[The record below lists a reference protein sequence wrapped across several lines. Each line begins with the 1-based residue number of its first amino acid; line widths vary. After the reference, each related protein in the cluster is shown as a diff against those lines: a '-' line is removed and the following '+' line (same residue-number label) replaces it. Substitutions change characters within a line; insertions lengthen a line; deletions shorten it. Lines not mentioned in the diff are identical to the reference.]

1 MRIFFCLLLFFQG
14 VLFAASTDSTISMKK
29 NETHKAAIK
38 VPGFF
43 ATGLNTKSFFLSRHI
58 TPKVRP
64 ENKKNMLFSFF
75 TTSCVPCRKEIPFLY
90 QQIEKYNIEKAY
102 LVNVGEKEE
111 RVRQYIDHYQ
121 YDMNILLD
129 PYGMVAKK
137 LEIATTPVM
146 MILSGDGDL
155 LYRHDGFL
163 EQDTVEI
170 AKHLK
175 QWFVEDAQ

>member
-14 VLFAASTDSTISMKK
+14 VLFAAPTDSTVTMKK
-29 NETHKAAIK
+29 NETNIAVIK
-38 VPGFF
+38 MPSFF

-58 TPKVRP
+58 SPKVRP

-75 TTSCVPCRKEIPFLY
+75 TTSCIPCRKEIPFLSE
-90 QQIEKYNIEKAY
+90 QIDKYNIEKAY

-111 RVRQYIDHYQ
+111 QVRQYIDHYQ

-137 LEIATTPVM
+137 LKVTTTPVM
-146 MILSGDGDL
+146 MIVSGDGEL
-155 LYRHDGFL
+155 LYRHNGFL
-163 EQDTVEI
+163 EPDTMEI
-170 AKHLK
+170 ARHLK
-175 QWFVEDAQ
+175 EWFVEDDQ